1 MFKAVVMNQAEDG
14 RSVLSVE
21 ELDDGFS
28 HLKVRSRLRYG
39 MRASI
44 IKMGCV

>member
-21 ELDDGFS
+21 ELDDVVS
-28 HLKVRSRLRYG
+28 LT
-39 MRASI
+39 
-44 IKMGCV
+44 